1 MENKVKLANKIYP
14 WFAGLSS
21 DLIFF
26 IAINSIWLT
35 TVKGFSFAEI
45 TFFTTVSSLFGIVF
59 QFPSLIIIKK
69 MGNTNSIRFGSF
81 LLLVASIML
90 TFCTKY
96 ISFIMANIFYEM
108 AFVFTL
114 MSSVLIK
121 NNLNYLSKNEE
132 YVKIRS
138 KASLIYAV
146 ATAFITLLSGIL
158 FNLYNYLPMI
168 LGIINSLACLVMS
181 FLIFDVDEKISF
193 TKEMIKE
200 ERKLLIPRPFKLFLL
215 ILFFYAMMFGI
226 IVIGQQDSKLLIQ
239 SELLNILSVS
249 KTATYIGIIM
259 FISRL
264 LRIVVNYF
272 YPKLYNVMKDK
283 MIILLGCSL
292 LCGLIILLIGYY
304 LNVNIYIKIFIMVG
318 AFSCF
323 PSLRDPVNI
332 YIQNL
337 LLEKFSKEYQKDT
350 MIYLSLSKHIG
361 QFIISSVA
369 TIILLK
375 FPLQYLFFIF
385 SIILVFLIL
394 LTFKI
399 KKILEN
405 NI

>member
-81 LLLVASIML
+81 LLLVASIMF

-146 ATAFITLLSGIL
+146 ATAFITL
-158 FNLYNYLPMI
+158 FR
-168 LGIINSLACLVMS
+168 V
-181 FLIFDVDEKISF
+181 
-193 TKEMIKE
+193 
-200 ERKLLIPRPFKLFLL
+200 
-215 ILFFYAMMFGI
+215 FYF
-226 IVIGQQDSKLLIQ
+226 
-239 SELLNILSVS
+239 
-249 KTATYIGIIM
+249 
-259 FISRL
+259 
-264 LRIVVNYF
+264 
-272 YPKLYNVMKDK
+272 
-283 MIILLGCSL
+283 
-292 LCGLIILLIGYY
+292 
-304 LNVNIYIKIFIMVG
+304 IYII
-318 AFSCF
+318 
-323 PSLRDPVNI
+323 I
-332 YIQNL
+332 YQ
-337 LLEKFSKEYQKDT
+337 
-350 MIYLSLSKHIG
+350 
-361 QFIISSVA
+361 
-369 TIILLK
+369 
-375 FPLQYLFFIF
+375 LFW
-385 SIILVFLIL
+385 
-394 LTFKI
+394 
-399 KKILEN
+399 
-405 NI
+405 